1 MYKTIGVAVAFSPRC
16 EAIIS
21 EAARIQNLFDATL
34 VLIHIG
40 EVKPEEKSYL
50 DELILTTKVNTQKL
64 KIIWENGS
72 PAERILEIGAKEKID
87 LLIAGAL
94 QKESL
99 VKFYLGSVARKLIRK
114 SDCAILML
122 VKPSNSPKKFSYI
135 VINGSEAEDY
145 VDTIRQGIEIG
156 RLDKAQQIHIFK
168 SIKLFGLSMALLGEE
183 ENEKGQTDTRRE
195 IVSSEIREIEQLLEK
210 MDTKDLKINV
220 KAASG
225 KPGFELGKF
234 TRKVGADLL
243 IVKRP
248 SHHLNIFDRIFPHY
262 LEQVM
267 EDLPTNL
274 LIVK

>member
-40 EVKPEEKSYL
+40 EVKPEEKTFL

-72 PAERILEIGAKEKID
+72 PVEKILEIGAKEKID

-122 VKPSNSPKKFSYI
+122 VKPSNFPKKFNYI
-135 VINGSEAEDY
+135 VINGSEPEEY

-156 RLDKAQQIHIFK
+156 RLEKAKQIHIFK

-183 ENEKGQTDTRRE
+183 ESEQGQSETRRE
-195 IVSSEIREIEQLLEK
+195 IVGSEIQEIEQLLEN
-210 MDTKDLKINV
+210 MDTQDLKINV
-220 KAASG
+220 KASSG
-225 KPGFELGKF
+225 KPGYELQKF
-234 TRKVGADLL
+234 TRKVRADLL

-248 SHHLNIFDRIFPHY
+248 GHHLNFFDRIFPHY
-262 LEQVM
+262 LEQIM
-267 EDLPTNL
+267 EDLPSNL